1 MQFLVFQEKLILS
14 REQEILREH
23 GRWERAIAN
32 HGTPLSVCTILRDE
46 EIYNFT
52 EDQVRLVC
60 STLSILFCDSFLF
73 FMIRLSAVTMA
84 TVIPIDGLAQ
94 HSLELDIKPD
104 VPVIL
109 KHLENFVFQKK
120 KLLQC
125 YLFWTKRFL

>member
-1 MQFLVFQEKLILS
+1 VNVIALQEKLILS

-60 STLSILFCDSFLF
+60 STLSILFCEFFLYLYVYTLHIIRHGARSRKLFILSVYAVFLNF
-73 FMIRLSAVTMA
+73 F
-84 TVIPIDGLAQ
+84 
-94 HSLELDIKPD
+94 
-104 VPVIL
+104 
-109 KHLENFVFQKK
+109 
-120 KLLQC
+120 
-125 YLFWTKRFL
+125 YL